1 MVKKYSIKR
10 KSKSIRNSLKKM
22 NSKKRNRRQY
32 KGKTKKTNLKKR
44 RSNLKLKHYGGS
56 NSNSNNNRGS
66 NLDFGDEELKVLG
79 EIFYEYSGMNMFPN
93 RTLKKDYLNS
103 SLKNC
108 DEFFKKQYGS
118 AKFKGY
124 NDLQKEFQS
133 KLEKDKKKF
142 VETCLNVKKKLKEG
156 KITGK
161 DLNAYKLDA
170 YCDRKNQYGHRGPL
184 MYKMPGCTRDFYDAL
199 ADAEKAE
206 VETPE
211 INNDFDYSNNDSNE
225 N

>member
-66 NLDFGDEELKVLG
+66 NLDFGEEELKVLQD
-79 EIFYEYSGMNMFPN
+79 IFHKYSIINFNVMKSPMSCTQF
-93 RTLKKDYLNS
+93 LKQK
-103 SLKNC
+103 
-108 DEFFKKQYGS
+108 YGS
-118 AKFKGY
+118 I
-124 NDLQKEFQS
+124 DSE

-206 VETPE
+206 AENYEVKTPE
-211 INNDFDYSNNDSNE
+211 INNDFDYSNNDFD
-225 N
+225 